1 MTREEARLLLAQM
14 IVEIHHDGRLP
25 LTRGA
30 YVGDVAA
37 EVIDEIRAR
46 ERNGTLA
53 RNTASSYVSSITN
66 HVIPLFERRPITSIV
81 PDDIVA
87 WVEYQEG
94 SEAAS
99 WSVRARW
106 TALRMVFQHAFRHRL
121 IPGNPCEALKP
132 HERPRKGSSKHRY
145 LDRNETAALLGVARS
160 LEDKA
165 MLGIL
170 IFCGLRASEVLGL
183 VWDDIDFAGGF
194 VNVRYQMSRTGNKRM
209 PLKMSRGGDDV
220 KDRDVVLID
229 DLARVLRRLRLASPH
244 SRGGDLVFAGPEGKT
259 IGYWEMR
266 NRFRDLR
273 DAVGLPDVTLHAC
286 RHTFA
291 STLIALDSKATWVQN
306 QLGHKLLST
315 TLDVY
320 THLFA
325 KREHAA
331 TARAAMGQAYGALL
345 G

>member
-1 MTREEARLLLAQM
+1 VTREEARLLLARM

-30 YVGDVAA
+30 YVSDVAA
-37 EVIDEIRAR
+37 EVIDEVRAR
-46 ERNGTLA
+46 GRREGLA
-53 RNTASSYVSSITN
+53 RSTVSSYVSSIRN
-66 HVIPLFERRPITSIV
+66 HVVPLFENRPIASIV
-81 PDDIVA
+81 PEDIVA

-94 SEAAS
+94 SEAAA

-106 TALRMVFQHAFRHRL
+106 TALRMVFQHAFRHGL
-121 IPGNPCEALKP
+121 IHGNPCEALKP

-145 LDRNETAALLGVARS
+145 LDRSEIAALLGAASS
-160 LEDKA
+160 LEDTA
-165 MLGIL
+165 MLGL
-170 IFCGLRASEVLGL
+170 LLFCGLRASEVLGL
-183 VWDDIDFAGGF
+183 VWDDIDFASGF
-194 VNVRYQMSRTGNKRM
+194 VKVRYQMSRAGNRRM

-229 DLARVLRRLRLASPH
+229 DLARVLRRFRLASPH
-244 SRGGDLVFAGPEGKT
+244 SRPGDLLFAGSEGKT

-266 NRFRDLR
+266 SRFRVLR
-273 DAVGLPDVTLHAC
+273 EAVGLPDVTMHAC

-291 STLIALDSKATWVQN
+291 STLIALDAKATWVQN

-315 TLDVY
+315 TLDIY

-325 KREHAA
+325 RREHAA